1 MLDAD
6 VAADGIALRVTD
18 DGPGIPAD
26 GLPHIFEK
34 FVKGAESERPGA
46 DGGQGTGLGLAI
58 AKGIMEAHGGAIKAE
73 SPVAERPRRTLHHDF
88 PARGRAGMS
97 AKIRV
102 LVVDDEAAIL
112 RFLKPALEAN
122 NYEMASAGTVAEGIK
137 RIAAETPDI
146 VLLDLG
152 LPDGDGKDV
161 IRRAREWSDVPIIVL
176 SARER
181 EAEKIEA
188 LDLGADDYVNKPFNV
203 GELLARM
210 RTALRHRM
218 QRKAEIP
225 VLRVGD
231 LEVDAVRHRATRA
244 GAELKLTPKEFEL
257 LSFLAKHAGRVV
269 THRQIL
275 TAVWGPAHTEDTQY
289 LRVYIGQLRQKI
301 EEHPDDPRIILT
313 EPGIGYRIAEN

>member
-1 MLDAD
+1 M
-6 VAADGIALRVTD
+6 T
-18 DGPGIPAD
+18 
-26 GLPHIFEK
+26 
-34 FVKGAESERPGA
+34 
-46 DGGQGTGLGLAI
+46 
-58 AKGIMEAHGGAIKAE
+58 AK
-73 SPVAERPRRTLHHDF
+73 T
-88 PARGRAGMS
+88 
-97 AKIRV
+97 RV

-122 NYEMASAGTVAEGIK
+122 DYDMASVGTVTEAVK
-137 RIAAETPDI
+137 RIAADTPDI

-188 LDLGADDYVNKPFNV
+188 LDLGADDYVNKPFSV
-203 GELLARM
+203 GELMARM
-210 RTALRHRM
+210 RTALRHRL

-231 LEVDAVRHRATRA
+231 LEVDAVRHRVTRG
-244 GAELKLTPKEFEL
+244 GAELKLTPREFEL
-257 LSFLAKHAGRVV
+257 LSFLARHAGRVI
-269 THRQIL
+269 THKQIL
-275 TAVWGPAHTEDTQY
+275 AAVWGPAHTEDTQY

-301 EEHPDDPRIILT
+301 EAQPDDPRIILT
-313 EPGIGYRIAEN
+313 EPGIGYRIAEA

>member
-1 MLDAD
+1 
-6 VAADGIALRVTD
+6 
-18 DGPGIPAD
+18 
-26 GLPHIFEK
+26 
-34 FVKGAESERPGA
+34 
-46 DGGQGTGLGLAI
+46 
-58 AKGIMEAHGGAIKAE
+58 
-73 SPVAERPRRTLHHDF
+73 
-88 PARGRAGMS
+88 MS
-97 AKIRV
+97 ARIRA
-102 LVVDDEAAIL
+102 LVIDDEAAIL

-122 NYEMASAGTVAEGIK
+122 NYEMTSAGTVAEGLK
-137 RIAAETPDI
+137 RIAGEAPDI

-161 IRRAREWSDVPIIVL
+161 IRRAREWSDLPIVVL

-181 EAEKIEA
+181 ETEKIEA

-218 QRKAEIP
+218 QRKAEVP
-225 VLRVGD
+225 VLRVGN
-231 LEVDAVRHRATRA
+231 LEVNALRHRAIKG

-257 LSFLAKHAGRVV
+257 LSFLAKHPGRVV
-269 THRQIL
+269 THKQIL

-289 LRVYIGQLRQKI
+289 LRVYIGQLRQKV

-313 EPGIGYRIAEN
+313 EPGIGTGLPRIEASQLMMSAIGP

>member
-1 MLDAD
+1 
-6 VAADGIALRVTD
+6 
-18 DGPGIPAD
+18 
-26 GLPHIFEK
+26 
-34 FVKGAESERPGA
+34 
-46 DGGQGTGLGLAI
+46 
-58 AKGIMEAHGGAIKAE
+58 
-73 SPVAERPRRTLHHDF
+73 
-88 PARGRAGMS
+88 MS

-102 LVVDDEAAIL
+102 LVIDDKSAIL
-112 RFLKPALEAN
+112 RFLRPALEAN
-122 NYEMASAGTVAEGIK
+122 NYEMESAGTISEGVK

-161 IRRAREWSDVPIIVL
+161 LKRAREWTDVPIIVL

-188 LDLGADDYVNKPFNV
+188 LDLGADDYVNKPFDI

-275 TAVWGPAHTEDTQY
+275 TAVWGLAHTEDTHY
-289 LRVYIGQLRQKI
+289 LRVYIGQLRQKV
-301 EEHPDDPRIILT
+301 EEQPADPRIILT
-313 EPGIGYRIAEN
+313 EPGIGYRIAESG